1 MQGALA
7 SCRLR
12 VFRRGEGEAH
22 EAEGA
27 RLEVRMLGGMSPSPA
42 NEGGAPSGAS
52 GGYSR
57 RVGLFSGVM
66 LVIGGIIGSGIFLN
80 PAIVA
85 QRVHTPGLT
94 LGAWLLG
101 GVVAL
106 IGAFVYGELGQRI
119 PKAGGSYVYL
129 RDAFGALPAFLNAW
143 GMLLMIATGAIAAV
157 AVTFANY
164 TLALTGLS
172 EAYRFPLAV
181 GAIVLLSGVNYF
193 GVRPGALTQNV
204 FTVLKLLALAV
215 LVGAGLLLTAATPA
229 VVEPVVPPVPP
240 DSILLAMGAALVPVL
255 FSYGGWQQT
264 NFVAEEMVNPERNL
278 PRALLL
284 GVIGVVTVYLL
295 ANLTYLRTLGAGGLA
310 ASSAPAAD
318 ALGQLLGPAG
328 RTFITAGVAL
338 STFGFLNLVILV
350 SPRVYQA
357 MAADG
362 LFFPWMARLHPR
374 YHTPSA
380 AILFQ
385 AVWAILLTSTGTYGE
400 LLDYVVFADWLVFG
414 ATAATLFVYR
424 ARERKGLIPRVSY
437 RVPGHPVTPL
447 LFIAAA
453 LYVVVGSTASNPLNA
468 LKGTLL
474 LGAGVPV
481 FLYWRRRR
489 EARAAAAPAT
499 GAGAVG
505 EP

>member
-1 MQGALA
+1 
-7 SCRLR
+7 
-12 VFRRGEGEAH
+12 
-22 EAEGA
+22 
-27 RLEVRMLGGMSPSPA
+27 MSPSLPPDEA
-42 NEGGAPSGAS
+42 GARSGEPRD
-52 GGYSR
+52 GYAR

-101 GVVAL
+101 GGVAL

-129 RDAFGALPAFLNAW
+129 RDAFGPLPAFLNAW
-143 GMLLMIATGAIAAV
+143 GMMLMIATGAIAAV

-164 TLALTGLS
+164 TLALTGLGPDF
-172 EAYRFPLAV
+172 RFPLAV

-215 LVGAGLLLTAATPA
+215 LIGAGLLLAGPSPA
-229 VVEPVVPPVPP
+229 VEAAAAPQAP
-240 DSILLAMGAALVPVL
+240 DSIVLALGAALVPVL

-295 ANLTYLRTLGAGGLA
+295 ANVTYLRTLGAGGLA

-362 LFFPWMARLHPR
+362 LFFPQLARLHPR
-374 YHTPSA
+374 YRTPA
-380 AILFQ
+380 TAILFQ
-385 AVWAILLTSTGTYGE
+385 AVWAILLTGTGTYGE

-424 ARERKGLIPRVSY
+424 ARERQGRIPRVAY
-437 RVPGHPVTPL
+437 RVPGYPVTPL

-453 LYVVVGSTASNPLNA
+453 LYVVLGSTASNPLNA

-481 FLYWRRRR
+481 FLYWRRRT
-489 EARAAAAPAT
+489 AGRATAPA
-499 GAGAVG
+499 AVG

>member
-1 MQGALA
+1 MD
-7 SCRLR
+7 S
-12 VFRRGEGEAH
+12 
-22 EAEGA
+22 
-27 RLEVRMLGGMSPSPA
+27 STPTD
-42 NEGGAPSGAS
+42 
-52 GGYSR
+52 GYAR

-85 QRVHTPGLT
+85 QRVHTPALT
-94 LGAWLLG
+94 LGVWLLG
-101 GVVAL
+101 GGVAL

-143 GMLLMIATGAIAAV
+143 GMMLMIATGAIAAV

-164 TLALTGLS
+164 TLALTGLG
-172 EAYRFPLAV
+172 EGYRLPLAV

-215 LVGAGLLLTAATPA
+215 LVGAGLLLAGASPA
-229 VVEPVVPPVPP
+229 VEAAVPPEAP
-240 DSILLAMGAALVPVL
+240 DSLVLAVGAALVPVL

-264 NFVAEEMVNPERNL
+264 NFVAEEMVDPARNL

-295 ANLTYLRTLGAGGLA
+295 ANLTYLRTLGATGLA

-318 ALGQLLGPAG
+318 ALGQLLGSGG

-362 LFFPWMARLHPR
+362 LFFPQLARLHPR
-374 YHTPSA
+374 YRTPA
-380 AILFQ
+380 TAIVFQ
-385 AVWAILLTSTGTYGE
+385 AAWAILLTGTGTYGE

-424 ARERKGLIPRVSY
+424 SRERRGLVPRVAY
-437 RVPGHPVTPL
+437 RVPGYPLTPL

-453 LYVVVGSTASNPLNA
+453 LYVVVGSAASNPLNA
-468 LKGTLL
+468 LKGVLL

-481 FLYWRRRR
+481 FLYWRRKGS
-489 EARAAAAPAT
+489 RAA
-499 GAGAVG
+499 GDEVVSQRLGG
-505 EP
+505 

>member
-1 MQGALA
+1 MPPSPLPD
-7 SCRLR
+7 
-12 VFRRGEGEAH
+12 EA
-22 EAEGA
+22 GA
-27 RLEVRMLGGMSPSPA
+27 RAAGPRD
-42 NEGGAPSGAS
+42 
-52 GGYSR
+52 GYAR

-94 LGAWLLG
+94 LGVWLLG

-106 IGAFVYGELGQRI
+106 IGAFIYGELGQRI

-129 RDAFGALPAFLNAW
+129 RDAFGPLPAFLNAW
-143 GMLLMIATGAIAAV
+143 GMMLMIATGAIAAV
-157 AVTFANY
+157 AVAFANY
-164 TLALTGLS
+164 TLALTGLGPGF
-172 EAYRFPLAV
+172 RFPLAV
-181 GAIVLLSGVNYF
+181 GAILLLSAVNYL

-215 LVGAGLLLTAATPA
+215 LVGAGLLLASAHPAAVEA
-229 VVEPVVPPVPP
+229 VAAPQAP
-240 DSILLAMGAALVPVL
+240 DSLVLALGAALVPVL

-264 NFVAEEMVNPERNL
+264 NFVAEEMVDPERNL

-295 ANLTYLRTLGAGGLA
+295 ANLTYLRTLGAAGLA

-374 YHTPSA
+374 FRTPSN

-385 AVWAILLTSTGTYGE
+385 AAWAILLTGTGTYGE
-400 LLDYVVFADWLVFG
+400 LLDSVVFADWLVFG

-424 ARERKGLIPRVSY
+424 ARERQGLVPRAAY
-437 RVPGHPVTPL
+437 RVPGYPFTPL

-453 LYVVVGSTASNPLNA
+453 LYVLLGSTASNPLNA
-468 LKGTLL
+468 LKGTVL

-481 FLYWRRRR
+481 FLYWRRRTR
-489 EARAAAAPAT
+489 RPEAPPALGAP
-499 GAGAVG
+499 
-505 EP
+505 

>member
-1 MQGALA
+1 
-7 SCRLR
+7 
-12 VFRRGEGEAH
+12 
-22 EAEGA
+22 
-27 RLEVRMLGGMSPSPA
+27 MSAPAA
-42 NEGGAPSGAS
+42 NEAKAS
-52 GGYSR
+52 SDGSYSR

-101 GVVAL
+101 GGVAL
-106 IGAFVYGELGQRI
+106 IGAFIYGELGQRI

-129 RDAFGALPAFLNAW
+129 RDAFGELPAFLNAW
-143 GMLLMIATGAIAAV
+143 GLLLMIATGAIAAV

-164 TLALTGLS
+164 TLAWTGLPTD
-172 EAYRFPLAV
+172 YRLPLAI
-181 GAIVLLSGVNYF
+181 GAIVLLSGINYF

-204 FTVLKLLALAV
+204 FTVLKLVALAV
-215 LVGAGLLLTAATPA
+215 LVGAGLLLTGAA
-229 VVEPVVPPVPP
+229 PVQTVASEPP
-240 DSILLAMGAALVPVL
+240 DSIVLALGAALVPVL

-264 NFVAEEMVNPERNL
+264 NFVAEELVEPERNL

-284 GVIGVVTVYLL
+284 GVIGVVGVYLL

-318 ALGQLLGPAG
+318 ALGRLLGPAG

-374 YHTPSA
+374 HHTPAA
-380 AILFQ
+380 AIVFQ
-385 AVWAILLTSTGTYGE
+385 AAWAILLTGTGTYGE

-424 ARERKGLIPRVSY
+424 AREKRGQAPRVSY
-437 RVPGHPVTPL
+437 RVPGHPLTPL

-489 EARAAAAPAT
+489 EGLAKAPASQ
-499 GAGAVG
+499 ASVVG
-505 EP
+505 GP